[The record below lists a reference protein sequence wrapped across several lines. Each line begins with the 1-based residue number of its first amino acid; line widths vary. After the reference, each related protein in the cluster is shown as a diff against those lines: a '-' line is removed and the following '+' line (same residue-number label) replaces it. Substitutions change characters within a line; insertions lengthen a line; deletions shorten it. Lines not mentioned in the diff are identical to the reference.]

1 MMIDN
6 VYELE
11 KKFYKFLSDDE
22 VMQNFLDDE
31 AFAGIWFWDLNQPNS
46 IWLSKSL
53 KKLLGFDANYKFKLP
68 GSWDNLVPPQEIET
82 ICSSFDKYLVSNTA
96 ESFEIDIPFIQKN
109 KHAVSLH
116 CKAITVKD
124 KSYLLGLVQV
134 QEKER
139 DLRSDKIT
147 AFPFVGKRN
156 DIDQVYHT
164 DQEKAS
170 KYESI
175 IIAGNLGGWEYKVKT
190 GELWCS
196 KEYFD
201 LLGYDTKNI
210 SGWGKYDVKQVW
222 LDLLHPDDVENAR
235 EYFSQ
240 YLKYL
245 KGVYFQNFRMKHA
258 DGRWVWISSRGKVMV
273 EVVNGIESALVI
285 GTHTDISESKRLE
298 DALQESNKI
307 VRQDNAFLKS
317 IINSRDDIFI
327 VSIDT
332 EYLLT
337 SFSKKYQE
345 FVKEKFKK
353 NIHIGYK
360 ILNIFSEA
368 QLAVFKPAL
377 DSALRGE
384 NYKLN
389 VAIPVIT
396 GEITY
401 VENSYIS
408 IQNADGKVI
417 GATVFIHD
425 VTKEK
430 QAEIANRIN
439 ELRYTSL
446 FTSATEAIFFANV
459 KTGIIVDVN
468 LKACELMEFE
478 RSELIG
484 MHQAQLHPA
493 EQLELLGQKF
503 KEFAGSD
510 DLNIIETLIQS
521 KSGKK
526 IPVLISAG
534 ATFKI
539 GDEQF
544 ASAYFKDLTK
554 TKEVEANASN
564 LLELLKIA
572 EMISTTGSIEFDLIN
587 KKIIWSDEFFKI
599 LGYEPQSF
607 ELDKDSLYNHIF
619 SEDKDAFVIWQE
631 MSMKTKGQSDPID
644 LRILK
649 NDGTISTIRT
659 SGISFAD
666 ENENVIKF
674 IAVAKDITN
683 RKRSSEELFKQNKQ
697 LKEIAWTQ
705 SHVVRAPLT
714 RLMGLVYAIQK
725 GIVPEPEKEVYYKY
739 IVDSANELDT
749 VIKDITAKTVLK

>member
-1 MMIDN
+1 MIDRTL
-6 VYELE
+6 ELG
-11 KKFYKFLSDDE
+11 KKFYKLLSDD
-22 VMQNFLDDE
+22 VKMQEFLDNE
-31 AFAGIWFWDLNQPNS
+31 AFDGIWFWDLTNPNN

-53 KKLLGFDANYKFKLP
+53 RKLLGFHKNEEFKLP
-68 GSWDNLVPPQEIET
+68 GSWENLIPTNEIGKV
-82 ICSSFDKYLVSNTA
+82 CASFDKYLVSN
-96 ESFEIDIPFIQKN
+96 ESVPFEITIPFIKEKDQIIPLRC
-109 KHAVSLH
+109 S
-116 CKAITVKD
+116 AITVMD
-124 KSYLLGLVQV
+124 KSYLLGLVQSNV
-134 QEKER
+134 KDIR
-139 DLRSDKIT
+139 TDKIT
-147 AFPFVGKRN
+147 TFPFLIKRN
-156 DIDQVYHT
+156 PSDKEFNNE
-164 DQEKAS
+164 QEKAS

-190 GELWCS
+190 GDLWCS

-245 KGVYFQNFRMKHA
+245 KGVYYQNFRMKHA

-317 IINSRDDIFI
+317 IINSPDDIFI

-332 EYLLT
+332 EYMLT

-353 NIHIGYK
+353 DIHIGYK

-446 FTSATEAIFFANV
+446 FTSATEAIFIANV

-478 RSELIG
+478 RSELMG

-493 EQLELLGQKF
+493 EQLELLSQKF

-544 ASAYFKDLTK
+544 APAYFKDLTK
-554 TKEVEANASN
+554 SKEVEANASN

-572 EMISTTGSIEFDLIN
+572 EIISTTGSIEFDLIN

-607 ELDKDSLYNHIF
+607 ELDRDSLYNHIF

-631 MSMKTKGQSDPID
+631 MAMKRKGQTEPID

-674 IAVAKDITN
+674 VAVAKDITI
-683 RKRSSEELFKQNKQ
+683 RKRNSEELFKQNKQ

-705 SHVVRAPLT
+705 SHIVRAPLT

>member
-1 MMIDN
+1 MIDRTL
-6 VYELE
+6 ELG
-11 KKFYKFLSDDE
+11 KKFYKLLSDD
-22 VMQNFLDDE
+22 VKMQEFLDNE
-31 AFAGIWFWDLNQPNS
+31 AFDGIWFWDLTNPNN

-53 KKLLGFDANYKFKLP
+53 RKLLGFHKNEEFKLP
-68 GSWDNLVPPQEIET
+68 GSWENLIPTNEIGKV
-82 ICSSFDKYLVSNTA
+82 CASFDKYLVSN
-96 ESFEIDIPFIQKN
+96 ESVPFEITIPFIKEKDQIIPLRC
-109 KHAVSLH
+109 S
-116 CKAITVKD
+116 AITVMD
-124 KSYLLGLVQV
+124 KSYLLGLVQSNV
-134 QEKER
+134 KDIR
-139 DLRSDKIT
+139 TDKIT
-147 AFPFVGKRN
+147 TFPFLIKRN
-156 DIDQVYHT
+156 PSDKEFNNE
-164 DQEKAS
+164 QEKAS

-190 GELWCS
+190 GDLWCS

-245 KGVYFQNFRMKHA
+245 KGVYYQNFRMKHA

-317 IINSRDDIFI
+317 IINSPDDIFI

-332 EYLLT
+332 EYMLT

-353 NIHIGYK
+353 DIHIGYK

-446 FTSATEAIFFANV
+446 FTSATEAIFIANV

-544 ASAYFKDLTK
+544 APAYFKDLTK
-554 TKEVEANASN
+554 SKEVEANASN

-572 EMISTTGSIEFDLIN
+572 EIISTTGSIEFDLIN

-607 ELDKDSLYNHIF
+607 ELDRDSLYNHIF

-631 MSMKTKGQSDPID
+631 MAMKRKGQTEPID

-674 IAVAKDITN
+674 VAVAKDITI
-683 RKRSSEELFKQNKQ
+683 RKRNSEELFKQNKQ

-705 SHVVRAPLT
+705 SHIVRAPLT

>member
-1 MMIDN
+1 MIDRTL
-6 VYELE
+6 ELG
-11 KKFYKFLSDDE
+11 KKFYKLLSDD
-22 VMQNFLDDE
+22 VKMQEFLDNE
-31 AFAGIWFWDLNQPNS
+31 AFDGIWFWDLTNPNN

-53 KKLLGFDANYKFKLP
+53 RKLLGFHKNEEFKLP
-68 GSWDNLVPPQEIET
+68 GSWENLIPTNEIGKV
-82 ICSSFDKYLVSNTA
+82 CASFDKYLVSN
-96 ESFEIDIPFIQKN
+96 ESVPFEITIPFIKEKDQIIPLRC
-109 KHAVSLH
+109 S
-116 CKAITVKD
+116 AITVMD
-124 KSYLLGLVQV
+124 KSYLLGLVQSNV
-134 QEKER
+134 KDIR
-139 DLRSDKIT
+139 TDKIT
-147 AFPFVGKRN
+147 TFPFLIKRN
-156 DIDQVYHT
+156 PSDKEFNNE
-164 DQEKAS
+164 QEKAS

-190 GELWCS
+190 GDLWCS

-245 KGVYFQNFRMKHA
+245 KGVYYQNFRMKHA

-317 IINSRDDIFI
+317 IINSPDDIFI

-332 EYLLT
+332 EYMLT

-353 NIHIGYK
+353 DIHIGYK

-446 FTSATEAIFFANV
+446 FTSATEAIFIANV

-493 EQLELLGQKF
+493 EQLELLSQKF

-544 ASAYFKDLTK
+544 APAYFKDLTK
-554 TKEVEANASN
+554 SKEVEANASN

-572 EMISTTGSIEFDLIN
+572 EIISTTGSIEFDLIN

-607 ELDKDSLYNHIF
+607 ELDRDSLYNHIF

-631 MSMKTKGQSDPID
+631 MAMKRKGQTEPID

-674 IAVAKDITN
+674 VAVAKDITI
-683 RKRSSEELFKQNKQ
+683 RKRNSEELFKQNKQ

-705 SHVVRAPLT
+705 SHIVRAPLT